1 MHSKAWLFRGDKK
14 VMQKETSSHSRESF
28 VPRSWGGPGFFV
40 IVAFS
45 ALLATQIVSC
55 AYYNTFYSAR
65 KYYLQ
70 AVRVAKQTA
79 KPARTSTT
87 TTAPA
92 PVPAQVSALFDRSI
106 EKCAKVISVF
116 PKSKWVDDAIFLMGA
131 CYYEKHEYD
140 KSIKKFNELSMYYPK
155 SPLIPRAQFL
165 TGMCYSGKK
174 DYDRSSPILE
184 KILKE
189 YPNFEDRETILY
201 TLGEASSDKKKYA
214 EALPYYR
221 LVAGKKKS
229 KLYFETLSRIGECY
243 FEMAKYDSARISLSA
258 VATNS
263 PDAEQALDASIK
275 IGDSYSS
282 EKSYDAALKS
292 YEKSLVPAKEF
303 GKVPVVR
310 LRMASVATQKGDYKK
325 AIEIYQ
331 SVVNESP
338 RTIQASEAQFRIGYI
353 YEVNL
358 EDLESASTAYA
369 KVKEHSSVSEFAL
382 MADLRS
388 KGLAK
393 IKEFNQA
400 AEASE
405 GEKAAESAF
414 LIAELTLF
422 QLGKP
427 DKAIE
432 KYLSVEKDFPTTSF
446 APKSAYAAAYVF
458 FYLKQDTVSAVEI
471 FKRVVKRFPKS
482 EYAAAARGIL
492 VNLGI
497 EPPQE
502 EPVEVTPQ
510 ELPEE
515 VKSGE
520 KGEIQEAGK
529 PAGEVKPEEK
539 GGIQEVGKPPEEGT
553 PPEQGKPPEKVGPPE
568 VGKSTEEARTP
579 EGGKI
584 PEKATGLPAPA
595 DTLRADTLRN
605 ETR

>member
-14 VMQKETSSHSRESF
+14 VMQKETQKETSSHSRESF
-28 VPRSWGGPGFFV
+28 VPRPWGGPGFFV
-40 IVAFS
+40 LLAFS

-70 AVRVAKQTA
+70 AVRVAQQTA

-92 PVPAQVSALFDRSI
+92 PVPAQVSALLDRSI

-116 PKSKWVDDAIFLMGA
+116 PKSKWVDDAIFLLGA

-189 YPNFEDRETILY
+189 YPNFENRETILY

-258 VATNS
+258 VVANS
-263 PDAEQALDASIK
+263 PNAEQALDALIK

-282 EKSYDAALKS
+282 EKSYDA
-292 YEKSLVPAKEF
+292 KEF
-303 GKVPVVR
+303 GRVPVVR

-331 SVVNESP
+331 SVVNEFP

-353 YEVNL
+353 HEVNL

-400 AEASE
+400 AQASE

-414 LIAELTLF
+414 LIAELSLF

-458 FYLKQDTVSAVEI
+458 FYLQQDTVSAVEI
-471 FKRVVKRFPKS
+471 FKRVVKRFPRS
-482 EYAAAARGIL
+482 EYAAAAREIL

-502 EPVEVTPQ
+502 EPVEVAPQ
-510 ELPEE
+510 GLPEE
-515 VKSGE
+515 LKPGE
-520 KGEIQEAGK
+520 KGEIQETGK
-529 PAGEVKPEEK
+529 PVGEGKPEEK
-539 GGIQEVGKPPEEGT
+539 GAIEEVGKPPEEGT
-553 PPEQGKPPEKVGPPE
+553 PPEQEKPPEKVGPSE
-568 VGKSTEEARTP
+568 VGEFAEEAKPP

-584 PEKATGLPAPA
+584 PEKATGFPAPA